1 MECNII
7 SSFPVPEICFDED
20 MESDSDYYHKLTP
33 EEQGFL
39 KLLDQVH
46 GRYYDPDNEIPKDRI
61 SRLMSDILYKDCFVV
76 RTDNDEVIGVGVCYS
91 DPDESKTWISAISV
105 DESYQSK
112 GIGSKILDHIE
123 KLAKEENMSKVAL
136 RSVFGAEGFYEHRGY
151 NEADIEDNGLL
162 KKLEKIL

>member
-1 MECNII
+1 MECDI
-7 SSFPVPEICFDED
+7 STFHPSEMFLADDIEC
-20 MESDSDYYHKLTP
+20 DSDYYDGLTC
-33 EEQGFL
+33 EEQDFL
-39 KLLDQVH
+39 KLYDQIN
-46 GRYYDPDNEIPKDRI
+46 GRYYNPDEKISDDRI

-76 RTDNDEVIGVGVCYS
+76 RTDNDEIIGVGVCYS

>member
-1 MECNII
+1 MECNI
-7 SSFPVPEICFDED
+7 SSFPPPEICFDED

-76 RTDNDEVIGVGVCYS
+76 RADNDEIIGVGVYNC
-91 DPDESKTWISAISV
+91 DPKESKVWISAISV
-105 DESYQSK
+105 SEDYQNK

-123 KLAKEENMSKVAL
+123 KLAKQKNMSKVAL
-136 RSVFGAEGFYEHRGY
+136 RSVFSAEGFYEHRGY